1 MRKIHEK
8 LIEKH
13 KENAWF
19 CKNFPRFA
27 RLLNFYS
34 TRNTNLATGHWTPS
48 RVCAMFLHLTPSIYT
63 DAVVP
68 EVGRPGIRKKSEND
82 HENAK
87 NAKKLAQNA
96 KFSAS
101 FFRTTT
107 RKPRENHAKTTQT
120 LPSPCERIRHILGG
134 VFLTALILSQR
145 AEIKCRDQ
153 FKTWKIR
160 KNAIKSRE

>member
-34 TRNTNLATGHWTPS
+34 SRNTNLATRHWTPS

-82 HENAK
+82 LENAK
-87 NAKKLAQNA
+87 NAKKNLRKTQSFPHVFFAQQ
-96 KFSAS
+96 
-101 FFRTTT
+101 
-107 RKPRENHAKTTQT
+107 RKNHAKTTQT

-153 FKTWKIR
+153 CKSWKFR
-160 KNAIKSRE
+160 KNAIKSIE